1 MKKIFSLLLLASLV
15 MVACEN
21 TVESTTPT
29 ITITSGE
36 VVEIGAEGG
45 EAEILFTIA
54 NGGDTKVNVNENA
67 SWLEAKVSGDVVK
80 LTAKANDTAN
90 ERETEVTL
98 RYSTA
103 TAKVTVKQAGSAY
116 DVVFEAKRFEG
127 IYFGTEYS
135 EMHNYYIILSDVGVK
150 SDASAKA
157 NGTYYFFDM
166 YRNIAADESAPILPD
181 GEYKYDT
188 TNSHADS
195 TFSEEGSWYG
205 VTGADGKYTQTGS
218 FKSATI
224 VVKNGKF
231 TASIEFEDGKTHF
244 VSYEGK
250 LQANTYITTFSE
262 DVDINVTDA
271 TITAKLYGDTLGA
284 GLNTWFIE
292 AVKGNDYY
300 CLEVVSAS
308 DKSCDGIYQ
317 MLTTDSKNYENTYIP
332 GMIGEDG
339 LLGTWYAKLTN
350 NTIKGDVLAPL
361 CEGAIRVTTEGDVM
375 TIEYGCKDDAGNNFV
390 GKVSGKVTITD
401 ERE

>member
-15 MVACEN
+15 MVACESAEGP
-21 TVESTTPT
+21 TKPT

-45 EAEILFTIA
+45 EAEILFSVA
-54 NGGDTKVNVNENA
+54 NGGDAKVNVSENA
-67 SWLEAKVSGDVVK
+67 SWLESYVNGDAIK

-90 ERETEVTL
+90 VREAKVTL
-98 RYSTA
+98 RYSSA
-103 TAKVTVKQAGSAY
+103 TTTVTVKQAGSTY

-127 IYFGTEYS
+127 AYFGTEYS
-135 EMHNYYIILSDVGVK
+135 EMHNYYIILSDIGVK
-150 SDASAKA
+150 ADASAKP
-157 NGTYYFFDM
+157 NGTYYVFDM
-166 YRNIAADESAPILPD
+166 YRSIAADEAAPILPD

-188 TNSHADS
+188 TNSYANC

-205 VTGADGKYTQTGS
+205 VTGADGKYTKTAS
-218 FKSATI
+218 YKAATV

-231 TASIEFEDGKTHF
+231 TASIEFEDGTTHF

-250 LQANTYITTFSE
+250 LQANTCITTLTE
-262 DVDINVTDA
+262 DMEVNVTDA
-271 TITAKLYGDTLGA
+271 AVTAKLFGDTLDA

-292 AVKGNDYY
+292 AVKGNDYF
-300 CLEVVSAS
+300 CVEVIAESAT
-308 DKSCDGIYQ
+308 SCDGIYQ
-317 MLTTDSKNYENTYIP
+317 MLATDTKNYANTYIP

-350 NTIKGDVLAPL
+350 NTIKGDVMAPI
-361 CEGAIRVTTEGDVM
+361 CEGAIRIVTEGDVL
-375 TIEYGCKDDAGNNFV
+375 TIEYGCKDDAGNNIT
-390 GKVSGKVTITD
+390 GKVAGKVTITD